1 MAHYNEIL
9 AARFNSILNKLLS
22 MKEGA
27 PAPSLSSDIVPTIQ
41 LEGDRPEYAFLGG
54 VRLCAGFVGVAA
66 GGAGNRSVALLRNPA
81 TSGVIVVVEA
91 IVLHSTV
98 ASKTFV
104 IRNAVTG
111 GVTATGSRVR
121 DSRWG
126 TMVPAALVQSTNG
139 AAATGNIV
147 GFWPGQSN
155 GTATSGRID
164 VPFVITPNESLA
176 IEPGVDNEGVSA
188 GFFWRERAVEPSELR

>member
-54 VRLCAGFVGVAA
+54 VRLAAGFVGVAA
-66 GGAGNRSVALLRNPA
+66 GGAGNRSVAKLVNPA
-81 TSGVIVVVEA
+81 ASGVLVVIEKIVV
-91 IVLHSTV
+91 HSTV

-104 IRNAVTG
+104 IRTGTTG
-111 GVTATGSRVR
+111 GATATGSRVR
-121 DSRWG
+121 DARWG
-126 TMVPAALVQSTNG
+126 FMVPAALVQSVNG
-139 AAATGNIV
+139 AAVNGQILS
-147 GFWPGQSN
+147 FWPGQSN
-155 GTATSGRID
+155 GTATAAFID
-164 VPFVITPNESLA
+164 TAFVLPPGTDIA

-188 GFFWRERAVEPSELR
+188 GFFWRERAIEPSELR